1 MKEGREECKR
11 GRKGGR
17 KGGRNARK
25 KERMEE
31 CQKYVKFRKG
41 GAVEM

>member
-11 GRKGGR
+11 GRE
-17 KGGRNARK
+17 GGRNARK